1 MDRSGRWYAALYVAV
16 TALSGCVAGGSA
28 VDLERGNSGD
38 AARGDAPA
46 VDVGGAPE
54 DDASGESSAPDTS
67 AVDAPEASSDSG
79 GGPCKTECLGVE
91 CGNVPNGCGGTLA
104 CTPCGGDPG
113 EYCVKWDVP
122 LFRNDVHAAIE
133 AVKATN
139 PPYLDLTDALGESVR
154 VLDRDAFVTAV
165 VAELKKKPVVV
176 IQDPNDGREIR
187 IRPPTSDAAENYLTV
202 TSGGYSVYKYTSTCS
217 PAGF

>member
-1 MDRSGRWYAALYVAV
+1 MALVA
-16 TALSGCVAGGSA
+16 LGGCVAGGSA

-38 AARGDAPA
+38 AARSDTAS

-54 DDASGESSAPDTS
+54 GDTSAESSPPDTS
-67 AVDAPEASSDSG
+67 AVDTAAPEASPDSG
-79 GGPCKTECLGVE
+79 GGSCKTECLGVE
-91 CGNVPNGCGGTLA
+91 CGNIPNGCGGTLA

-113 EYCVKWDVP
+113 EYCVKYDVP
-122 LFRNDVHAAIE
+122 LFRGNVRDAIE
-133 AVKATN
+133 AVKATA
-139 PPYLDLTDALGESVR
+139 PPYLDLADALGESVR

-165 VAELKKKPVVV
+165 VTELKKKPVVA

-187 IRPPTSDAAENYLTV
+187 IRAPTSDAAENYLTV
-202 TSGGYSVYKYTSTCS
+202 TSGGYSVYKYTSTCA